1 MIRGGKGLVTRGIS
15 VRIGNVWG
23 VPLLALAA
31 AMCCGPALGAG
42 FEIAKPA
49 IGEELR
55 STIAIGGKQVPLP
68 EGRWLLAA
76 RERIASFGAAKGAY
90 GAVEHVVLLS
100 LGEETSPATGGQK
113 VLGVAEIHANLM
125 PTADGWGLPSEC
137 RREEIHFVVIKHDTG
152 WDGSCLFVANAFVDY
167 RDDAS
172 PVLREVVDFAR
183 QRNLV
188 LPTGWLVTG
197 FRAADRQDFVDLRV
211 YIDPRD
217 AGLPTIARWGREG
230 NIWMGNAVVDSPR
243 LQQYLVEL
251 AGWAIQASDSIER
264 GLRNAPEM
272 PALSWPGAEG
282 PVQAEK
288 QRALARLQS
297 LREAGLIDPDTYAA
311 QIAQVEALPDPG
323 AQSTGWVSHA
333 MKKNISF
340 RVFGSTVDWILAYG
354 VTLNSPLSTWI
365 TATIVSIHSVI
376 FVANDNYWE
385 AYWKERGRRKEAPRL
400 DLTYIAKTM

>member
-1 MIRGGKGLVTRGIS
+1 M
-15 VRIGNVWG
+15 RIGNGWG

-31 AMCCGPALGAG
+31 AMWCGPALGAG

-49 IGEELR
+49 IGDELR
-55 STIAIGGKQVPLP
+55 GTITIGGKPMPLP

-76 RERIASFGAAKGAY
+76 RERIASFGVAKGAY
-90 GAVEHVVLLS
+90 GAVEHVVLLA
-100 LGEETSPATGGQK
+100 LGEETTSATGGQK

-125 PTADGWGLPSEC
+125 PSTDGWGLPSEC

-188 LPTGWLVTG
+188 LPIGWLVTG
-197 FRAADRQDFVDLRV
+197 FRAADRQDFVDLRLYV
-211 YIDPRD
+211 DPRD
-217 AGLPTIARWGREG
+217 AGLPTIARWEREG
-230 NIWMGNAVVDSPR
+230 NIWMGNTVVDSPR
-243 LQQYLVEL
+243 LQQHLVEL

-264 GLRNAPEM
+264 GLRNAPEI
-272 PALSWPGAEG
+272 PALSWPGREG
-282 PVQAEK
+282 SVQAEK

-311 QIAQVEALPDPG
+311 QISQVEAQPDPG
-323 AQSTGWVSHA
+323 AQSAGWVSHA

-340 RVFGSTVDWILAYG
+340 RVFGGTVDWILAYG

-365 TATIVSIHSVI
+365 TATIISIHSVI
-376 FVANDNYWE
+376 FVVNDNYWE
-385 AYWKERGRRKEAPRL
+385 AYWKERGRRKEAPQL